1 MTRPDTEPGEP
12 SPLLVAPIARETRD
26 RARAVRVGVVLVV
39 AVAVLVGALLVTGP
53 LRIVRGPRVDVDF
66 AFCGPIKP
74 GASVRLAGV
83 VVGVVEDVVLLA
95 GRDPAAGPAAMV
107 RVEAR
112 VDDRVAH
119 LLTDQTRFFVTTLG
133 VLGEHY
139 LDIAPASGKAL
150 PDGARVDGVTLA
162 RADLLLPRASALLE
176 RADTLLP
183 SSPEFTALMTATTSL
198 VKALGA
204 ILENDDTRKAVDG
217 DMLAI
222 RELIADVSA
231 LVRGARQGIGDGGA
245 LRQTLQA
252 LPPVLASTK
261 TLEDE
266 LLAAGLGATLG
277 EVQTLAD
284 QTQKLLARLEAGPV
298 GDVEAQKRLA
308 SELSTTLRS
317 LDAAA
322 RRADRVLGLV
332 DEKKGAGRLITDDQ
346 FADDVKSVVREVRE
360 NPMRLLFK

>member
-1 MTRPDTEPGEP
+1 MTTSPDHREG

-66 AFCGPIKP
+66 VFCGPIKP

-95 GRDPAAGPAAMV
+95 GQDPVAGPEAMV
-107 RVEAR
+107 RVQAR
-112 VDDRVAH
+112 VDGRIAH

-139 LDIAPASGKAL
+139 LDVAPATGRPL

-183 SSPEFTALMTATTSL
+183 SSPELTTLMTSTSSL
-198 VKALGA
+198 VGALAA
-204 ILENDDTRKAVDG
+204 ILENDETKKAVNG
-217 DMLAI
+217 DVVAI
-222 RELIADVSA
+222 RALIDDVSA
-231 LVRGARQGIGDGGA
+231 LVRGARHGIGDGGA

-252 LPPVLASTK
+252 LPPVLQSTK
-261 TLEDE
+261 ALEDE

-284 QTQKLLARLEAGPV
+284 QTQKLLARLETGPL
-298 GDVEAQKRLA
+298 GDVEGQKRLA
-308 SELSTTLRS
+308 GELSVTLRA
-317 LDAAA
+317 LDIAA
-322 RRADRVLGLV
+322 RRADRVLALV
-332 DEKKGAGRLITDDQ
+332 DDKKGAGRLAHDEQ
-346 FADDVKSVVREVRE
+346 FADDLKMIVREVRE
-360 NPMRLLFK
+360 NPMRMLFK

>member
-1 MTRPDTEPGEP
+1 MTTPSPEPT
-12 SPLLVAPIARETRD
+12 PLLVAPIAREVRD
-26 RARAVRVGVVLVV
+26 RARAVRVGAALVV
-39 AVAVLVGALLVTGP
+39 AVVVLVGALLVTGP

-95 GRDPAAGPAAMV
+95 GRDPQAGPAAMV

-119 LLTDQTRFFVTTLG
+119 LLTTETRFFVTTLG

-139 LDIAPASGKAL
+139 LDIAPATGPAL
-150 PDGARVDGVTLA
+150 PDGARVDGVTMA

-176 RADTLLP
+176 RADAMLP
-183 SSPEFTALMTATTSL
+183 SSPELTTLMTATSSL
-198 VKALGA
+198 VGALAA
-204 ILENDDTRKAVDG
+204 ILDDDETRKAVNG
-217 DMLAI
+217 DVVAI
-222 RELIADVSA
+222 RALVDDVSA
-231 LVRGARQGIGDGGA
+231 LVRGARAGIGDGGA

-261 TLEDE
+261 AIEDE
-266 LLAAGLGATLG
+266 LLAAGLT
-277 EVQTLAD
+277 QTLAD
-284 QTQKLLARLEAGPV
+284 VQGLAKQTEVLLTRLETGPV
-298 GDVEAQKRLA
+298 GDVDTQKRLVG
-308 SELSTTLRS
+308 ELSTTLRS

-322 RRADRVLGLV
+322 RRADRVLSLV
-332 DEKKGAGRLITDDQ
+332 DDKKGAGKLLQDDD
-346 FADDVKSVVREVRE
+346 FANDVKSVVREVRE
-360 NPMRLLFK
+360 NPMKLLFK